1 MRRGASVIRA
11 VESLITALTLTDF
24 RSCVSGL
31 RLITDGSG
39 PITGETAR
47 FKSTDP
53 ASPTLVLDPG
63 VQYMLTPLRVWGGF
77 DHGQQ

>member
-1 MRRGASVIRA
+1 MAPPIRRLST
-11 VESLITALTLTDF
+11 LITALTLTDF
-24 RSCVSGL
+24 RSCASGL
-31 RLITDGSG
+31 RLLTDGSG
-39 PITGETAR
+39 PITRETAR
-47 FKSTDP
+47 FKFTDP